1 MTSEEVL
8 QIHVEGFNRALEQ
21 QDYASL
27 EAIYSDRY
35 MLVRSDGSVL
45 NKQQVLRNLRE
56 GGLTF
61 HTVELEGPE
70 VRILGSAGLLTATC
84 KTVSSRNGKRAQAYI
99 RLVAVYAQEADEIR
113 LVHFQSNTLPE
124 EPVAIS
130 EVNRGAVIRKVETE
144 RFTIVST
151 KPFDDVVAAIKA
163 AVGHPNMAEFWQSTQ
178 KATSPSEL
186 NAAIQPVLGKTGLMQ
201 FVEFDHGM
209 IVRKGTEDHTSR
221 IIRLVIGNPL
231 IMKEMAKHVPDAG
244 SYAPVTVLVDE
255 RTDGVHLSYDRMSSL
270 LAPYGNRDALRVAH
284 DLDAKVENLLGLSA

>member
-1 MTSEEVL
+1 MTTEEVL

-35 MLVRSDGSVL
+35 MLVRPDGSVL
-45 NKQQVLRNLRE
+45 NKQQVLKDLRE

-61 HTVELEGPE
+61 HSIELEGAE
-70 VRILGSAGLLTATC
+70 VRVLGSAALLTATC

-99 RLVAVYAQEADEIR
+99 RLVAVYAQEADAIR

-124 EPVAIS
+124 EPVVVS

-144 RFTIVST
+144 RFTVFST
-151 KPFDDVVAAIKA
+151 RPFDDVVAAIKA

-178 KATSPSEL
+178 RATSAAEL

-209 IVRKGTEDHTSR
+209 IVRKGTECHTSR

-255 RTDGVHLSYDRMSSL
+255 RTDGVYLSYDRMASL
-270 LAPYGNRDALRVAH
+270 LAPYGNRDALSVAH
-284 DLDAKVENLLGLSA
+284 DLDAKVENLLRQSA